1 MQELTEI
8 HIPEAWVDGTTN
20 ALAIMTSLSTKR
32 GVNLPWYTVQAG
44 IDAAI
49 RAGWLELGE
58 ESAEWPS
65 DKLGAQYV
73 VLQVPQSQPPPP
85 PKPPGV
91 LTAEATLE
99 ANGIQDLADQLP
111 ELLKAAIGSE
121 LKFSIRI
128 ELGGETSPESE
139 SVERIN
145 SLLSEVA
152 AKLEL
157 R

>member
-1 MQELTEI
+1 M
-8 HIPEAWVDGTTN
+8 DGKTN
-20 ALAIMTSLSTKR
+20 ALAIMTTLSTKR
-32 GVNLPWYTVQAG
+32 GVNLPWHTIRAG
-44 IDAAI
+44 IDAGI
-49 RAGWLELGE
+49 HAGWLELSQG
-58 ESAEWPS
+58 SAVWPS

-73 VLQVPQSQPPPP
+73 VLQVPQTPQPPIP
-85 PKPPGV
+85 PKPDGV

-111 ELLKAAIGSE
+111 ELLKAAIGSD

-152 AKLEL
+152 ADFKLS
-157 R
+157 

>member
-1 MQELTEI
+1 M
-8 HIPEAWVDGTTN
+8 
-20 ALAIMTSLSTKR
+20 
-32 GVNLPWYTVQAG
+32 
-44 IDAAI
+44 
-49 RAGWLELGE
+49 

-65 DKLGAQYV
+65 DKQGAQYV
-73 VLQVPQSQPPPP
+73 VLQVPQT
-85 PKPPGV
+85 PKPPVPPRRDGV

-152 AKLEL
+152 AELEL